1 MDRLYSIKS
10 QLYNSGEFMK
20 HPLEQISAN
29 EINDAVH
36 ICKSAEGFDEGSL
49 FVGISLVEP
58 TKDFLRSYREGQE
71 FSRQLKIR
79 GIDSKS
85 DGGFVAIIDVSSKE
99 IISLDRV
106 SEKAQTT
113 YSMAE
118 VFMALELTKADER
131 YQEALKKRGIT
142 DMELVQ
148 IDPWPGGGI
157 VHESIK
163 SGHRA
168 LKTISFLRE
177 SETDNAYAKPIN
189 GVISHVDL
197 TLKKVTHVDDY
208 GVVEIPKAH
217 GRYDTDSQTELRQQ
231 PKKIDITQ
239 PDGPGFEIDG
249 NLISWEGWQLRAS
262 VSPDEGPV
270 LHQLSLD
277 GRAIVHRAAL
287 SDMVVPYGSAD
298 PMHSWKAVHDGTE
311 YGFGTLVNSLTLGC
325 DCLGEIH
332 YLDANMLMFDGSV
345 NKIENAICIHEED
358 FGIQWKHTDINM
370 LGANEVRRSRRLVIS
385 SIATIGN
392 YDYGLFWYLY
402 LDGTVQCEVKLTG
415 IVGISAYDE
424 KIHRNDQDF
433 RISQELVSP
442 IHQHLFCVRLDWDL
456 ESGNNQLYETN
467 VEALPINEDNPHGM
481 QLSAVST
488 HLRSE
493 KEAKRDVSAT
503 SSRVW
508 KVISSDKKNSFGMPI
523 GYKLLPGNTP
533 TLLAH
538 PDSPPGIRASFAKH
552 NLWATPFKEGE
563 MSAGGENSVMHSG
576 EGGLDDITSSD
587 RDISECDLV
596 TWYTFG
602 VTHTPRPEDWPVM
615 PVEYCGF
622 HLIPV
627 GFFEKN
633 PTINLPPS
641 CNSKSKSNKD

>member
-1 MDRLYSIKS
+1 
-10 QLYNSGEFMK
+10 MK

-29 EINDAVH
+29 EITDAVNL
-36 ICKSAEGFDEGSL
+36 CRSAEGFDEGSL
-49 FVGISLVEP
+49 FVGISLIEP
-58 TKDFLRSYREGQE
+58 SKDFLRNFEEGQE
-71 FSRQLKIR
+71 FPRHLKIR
-79 GIDSKS
+79 GIDSQS
-85 DGGFVAIIDVSSKE
+85 DGGFVAIIDVLGKE
-99 IISLDRV
+99 ILSLDRV

-118 VFMALELTKADER
+118 VFMALELTKADGR

-142 DMELVQ
+142 DMGLVQ

-163 SGHRA
+163 PGHRA

-177 SETDNAYAKPIN
+177 NETDNAYAKPIN

-208 GVVEIPKAH
+208 GAVEIPKAH
-217 GRYDTDSQTELRQQ
+217 GRYDADSQTELRQQ

-249 NLISWEGWQLRAS
+249 NLISWEGWQVRAS

-270 LHQLSLD
+270 LHQISLN

-332 YLDANMLMFDGSV
+332 YLDANMLLFDGSV
-345 NKIENAICIHEED
+345 NTIENAICIHEED
-358 FGIQWKHTDINM
+358 YGIQWKHTDINM

-424 KIHRNDQDF
+424 KIHKSGQDF
-433 RISQELVSP
+433 RISEELVSP

-456 ESGNNQLYETN
+456 EGGNNQLHETN
-467 VEALPINEDNPHGM
+467 VEALPIDENNPHGM

-488 HLRSE
+488 HLKSE
-493 KEAKRDVSAT
+493 SEAKRDVSVS

-508 KVISSDKKNSFGMPI
+508 KVINSNKTNSFGMPV

-538 PDSPPGIRASFAKH
+538 PDSPPGKRASFAKH
-552 NLWATPFKEGE
+552 NLWATPFNQGE

-641 CNSKSKSNKD
+641 CNAKSKSNKD

>member
-1 MDRLYSIKS
+1 M
-10 QLYNSGEFMK
+10 Q
-20 HPLEQISAN
+20 HPLEQISAE
-29 EINDAVH
+29 EINNAVKL
-36 ICKSAEGFDEGSL
+36 CRSFDGFDENAL
-49 FVGISLVEP
+49 FVNISLVEP
-58 TKDFLRSYREGQE
+58 EKE
-71 FSRQLKIR
+71 FVRNYKQGDDCPRMLKIR
-79 GIDSKS
+79 GIDSKE
-85 DGGFVAIIDVSSKE
+85 DGGFVAIIDLKSNEVN
-99 IISLDRV
+99 SLNRV
-106 SEKAQTT
+106 SEKAQVT
-113 YSMAE
+113 YSLAE
-118 VFMALELTKADER
+118 VFMATELTKADER

-142 DMELVQ
+142 DLDMVQ
-148 IDPWPGGGI
+148 IDPWPAGGVI
-157 VHESIK
+157 HESIK
-163 SGHRA
+163 PGHRA

-177 SETDNAYAKPIN
+177 NQTDNAYAKPIT

-197 TLKKVTHVDDY
+197 TLQQVTHIEDH
-208 GVVEIPKAH
+208 GVVEMPKAH
-217 GRYDTDSQTELRQQ
+217 ARYDADSQPELREQ

-239 PDGPGFEIDG
+239 PDGPGFDIEG
-249 NLISWEGWQLRAS
+249 NLISWEGWQVRVS
-262 VSPDEGPV
+262 VNPDEGPV

-277 GRAIVHRAAL
+277 GRAILHRVAL
-287 SDMVVPYGSAD
+287 SDMVVPYGTAD

-345 NKIENAICIHEED
+345 NTIESAICIHEED
-358 FGIQWKHTDINM
+358 YGIQWKHNDMNM

-402 LDGTVQCEVKLTG
+402 LDGTIQCEVKLTG

-424 KIHRNDQDF
+424 KTHRSDQDF
-433 RISQELVSP
+433 RITDELVSP

-456 ESGNNQLYETN
+456 EGGNNQLYESN
-467 VEALPINEDNPHGM
+467 VEALPVSDENPNGM
-481 QLSAVST
+481 QLSAVSK
-488 HLRSE
+488 HLKKES
-493 KEAKRDVSAT
+493 EAKRDVSSS

-508 KVISSDKKNSFGMPI
+508 KVINANKTNSFGLPV

-533 TLLAH
+533 ALIAH
-538 PDSPPGIRASFAKH
+538 PDSPPGKRASFSKH
-552 NLWATPFKEGE
+552 NLWATPFHEDE
-563 MSAGGENSVMHSG
+563 QAAGGEFSVMHSG

-596 TWYTFG
+596 TWHTFG
-602 VTHTPRPEDWPVM
+602 LTHTPRPEDWPVM

-627 GFFEKN
+627 GFFDQN

-641 CNSKSKSNKD
+641 CNSKSKSNKE